1 MSIAFLKD
9 AQMELYKSLG
19 YDQPPYL
26 GMYPGFL
33 LGMVIHIE
41 SKVCG
46 LVYISFKQENV
57 MWLLV
62 NVNQKCCWLYILS
75 LTVNPLDII
84 VKGVNDSHTDK
95 EIRQYYHQYR
105 LCLSMM

>member
-1 MSIAFLKD
+1 
-9 AQMELYKSLG
+9 MELYKSLG
-19 YDQPPYL
+19 YDQTPYL

-57 MWLLV
+57 LWLLD

-84 VKGVNDSHTDK
+84 VKSVNDSHTDK

>member
-1 MSIAFLKD
+1 
-9 AQMELYKSLG
+9 MELYKSLG

-57 MWLLV
+57 LWLLV

-84 VKGVNDSHTDK
+84 VKGVMIVTL
-95 EIRQYYHQYR
+95 IRKYGSIITNIASV
-105 LCLSMM
+105 CL

>member
-1 MSIAFLKD
+1 MINLHICT
-9 AQMELYKSLG
+9 LV
-19 YDQPPYL
+19 
-26 GMYPGFL
+26 FL

-57 MWLLV
+57 LWLLD
-62 NVNQKCCWLYILS
+62 NVNQKCCWLNILS

-84 VKGVNDSHTDK
+84 VKGVMIVTL
-95 EIRQYYHQYR
+95 IRKYGSIITNIASV
-105 LCLSMM
+105 CLWCKDMFDILQ

>member
-1 MSIAFLKD
+1 
-9 AQMELYKSLG
+9 
-19 YDQPPYL
+19 
-26 GMYPGFL
+26 MYPGFL

-57 MWLLV
+57 LWLLV